1 MFLFSF
7 IQFFVLLIR
16 KEIKCIVKGKFFR
29 RFWLSKGK

>member
-16 KEIKCIVKGKFFR
+16 KEIKCIVKEKFFR

>member
-16 KEIKCIVKGKFFR
+16 KEMKYIVKRKFFR